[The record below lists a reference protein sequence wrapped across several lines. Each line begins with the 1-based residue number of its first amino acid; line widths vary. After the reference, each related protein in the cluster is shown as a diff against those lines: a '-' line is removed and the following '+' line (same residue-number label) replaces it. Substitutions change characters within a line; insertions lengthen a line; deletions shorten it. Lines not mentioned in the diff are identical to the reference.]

1 MHQKHHGLPHFGTG
15 GFRLYFVSLL
25 SVPIGILGGLA
36 AWLLFKLIGLFSNL
50 VFYHKYSFTLPM
62 DLADQKLGPWLLL
75 IPAAGGLIVGLMSKY
90 GTSKIRGH
98 GIPEAME
105 AVLINKSKIQ
115 PRVALLKP
123 LSVAVSIGTGG
134 PFGAEGPI
142 IQTGGALG
150 SLFGQLI
157 EVSGG
162 ERKVLL
168 ASGAAAGMA
177 ATFSTPISAVIFAI
191 ELLLFEFSPRSFIPL
206 AISSTIAMTVHD
218 TLVGSGPLFH
228 VLPMDFGVP
237 FSLPFYALL
246 GVLCGLGAVGF
257 SRLFYWVE
265 EQFERLPLDP
275 LWWPAIGGLGL
286 GVIGL
291 IDPRVLGVGYST
303 ITSILNDQ
311 LVLLSLISILVWKS
325 LALLIS
331 LGSGTSGGLLAP
343 MFTMGAAI
351 GGIFAM
357 LLNLA
362 FPNLG
367 LSPAAFAMVGM
378 AALFAAAS
386 RATFAFII
394 FAFELTRNYDSILPL
409 MLSCVIATAVA
420 LRLSSHSIMTER
432 LARRGLR
439 VDQNYEV
446 DPFRQT
452 KVKDAM
458 VAVPHALQE
467 TTTVA
472 EIASRI
478 ASHDLPL
485 SLQQSFPLLD
495 EAGKLSG
502 MLSKGD
508 MLLALEEGNAGMSVI
523 EVGSR
528 HPIVTFEDETLHDA
542 LGRMLA
548 HDVASLPVVERG
560 DVGKMVGFLT
570 RASMLESRLGRFQ
583 EEHVREKG
591 LFGKFPGK
599 AA

>member
-1 MHQKHHGLPHFGTG
+1 MHQKHRNSIPLHE
-15 GFRLYFVSLL
+15 GFRLFFISLL
-25 SVPIGILGGLA
+25 SVPVGLLGGVA

-50 VFYHKYSFTLPM
+50 VFYQKWSFSLPM
-62 DLADQKLGPWLLL
+62 DLSDQKLGFWLLL

-90 GTSKIRGH
+90 GTPKIRGH

-105 AVLINKSKIQ
+105 AVLINKSRIQ

-157 EVSGG
+157 AVSAA

-206 AISSTIAMTVHD
+206 AISSTLAMTVHD
-218 TLVGSGPLFH
+218 SLVGNGPLFH
-228 VLPMDFGVP
+228 VSPTDFGLP
-237 FSLPFYALL
+237 HALPFFALL
-246 GVLCGLGAVGF
+246 GLLCGLAASGF

-286 GVIGL
+286 GIIGL
-291 IDPRVLGVGYST
+291 VDPRVLGVGYQT
-303 ITSILNDQ
+303 ITSILNGQ
-311 LVLLSLISILVWKS
+311 VLPLSLLSILAWKS
-325 LALLIS
+325 LALLVS

-343 MFTMGAAI
+343 MFTMGAAL
-351 GGIFAM
+351 GGLFAI

-362 FPNLG
+362 FPGLD
-367 LSPAAFAMVGM
+367 LSPAAFAMIGM

-409 MLSCVIATAVA
+409 MLACVLATAVSI
-420 LRLSSHSIMTER
+420 RISRHSIMTER
-432 LARRGLR
+432 LARRGLKI
-439 VDQNYEV
+439 DQNYEV
-446 DPFRQT
+446 DPFRQI
-452 KVKDAM
+452 KVRDVMVCSPRSLKEDA
-458 VAVPHALQE
+458 
-467 TTTVA
+467 TVG

-478 ASHDLPL
+478 ADHDPAL

-495 EAGKLSG
+495 SDGKLSG
-502 MLSKGD
+502 MLSKAD
-508 MLLALEEGNAGMSVI
+508 LLRALDEGEAEKSVI
-523 EVGSR
+523 EAGSR
-528 HPIVTFEDETLHDA
+528 HPVVAHEDESLHDA
-542 LGRMLA
+542 LARMLS
-548 HDVASLPVVERG
+548 HDVASLPVVEKDDSRSMLG
-560 DVGKMVGFLT
+560 LLT
-570 RASMLESRLGRFQ
+570 RASMLEARLGRLH
-583 EEHVREKG
+583 EEHVREKS
-591 LFGKFPGK
+591 LLGKLLGRTT
-599 AA
+599 